1 MKKTGI
7 LILALLILLLSTTD
21 LSAAKSRTAP
31 TVYAT
36 LVPFIY
42 PIVVINEK
50 FHVQGAGQIYNGLH
64 LKDSR
69 QYLKAGGFF
78 LNAVVGT
85 ELGSSDLPYYL
96 PQLGLGL
103 VVGGYIF
110 SILDANLSPKRFN
123 QQRLKSRSS
132 KVNSAPPRI
141 LIGFRF

>member
-36 LVPFIY
+36 LVPFIVF
-42 PIVVINEK
+42 PMFINVVC
-50 FHVQGAGQIYNGLH
+50 FQGAGQIYNGRQ

-96 PQLGLGL
+96 PQLGLGM

-110 SILDANLSPKRFN
+110 SIVDANLSPKRFN